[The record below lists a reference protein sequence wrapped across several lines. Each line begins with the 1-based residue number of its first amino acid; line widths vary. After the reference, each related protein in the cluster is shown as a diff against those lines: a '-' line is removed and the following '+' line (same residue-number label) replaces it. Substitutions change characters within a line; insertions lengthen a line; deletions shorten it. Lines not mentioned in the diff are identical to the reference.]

1 MLTRLTHGS
10 TTWIDVASPTPEEI
24 RKLMEEYSLD
34 PLIADELT
42 APSVRNHVDQRDDYF
57 YVVLNFPAFK
67 HMHDMAGTALEL
79 DFIVGKNWIITTHY
93 AAVDPLHQFSR
104 LFEVESVLDK
114 RNMGEHAGFVF
125 YYMLMELYRT
135 LNNELAYIGN
145 RLEDVEERIFQ
156 GDEKEMVVEL
166 SHIARDILNF
176 TQALGPHREMLGSV
190 EKPAV
195 GLFGYE
201 YARNVRSALGEY
213 ERLDNSIQAHH
224 ASVLE
229 LRETN
234 NSLLTTKQNEI
245 MKVFTIMAFV
255 TFPLTLFSSLFGMN
269 TNYLPIVGH
278 SFDFWIIV
286 GIMASAATTFFTYFK
301 YKKWL

>member
-1 MLTRLTHGS
+1 MLARHTHGDV
-10 TTWIDVASPTPEEI
+10 TWIDVVAPTNEEI
-24 RKLMEEYSLD
+24 RSLMDEFALD

-79 DFIVGKNWIITTHY
+79 DFIVGTHWIITTRY
-93 AAVDPLHQFSR
+93 AEVDPLHHFST

-114 RNMGEHAGFVF
+114 RNMSTHAGYVF
-125 YYMLMELYRT
+125 YYMIMELYRA
-135 LNNELAYIGN
+135 LNNELAYLSD
-145 RLEDVEERIFQ
+145 RLEDVEERIFE
-156 GDEKEMVVEL
+156 GYEKEMVMEL
-166 SHIARDILNF
+166 SKIARDLLNF
-176 TQALGPHREMLGSV
+176 TQALAPHHEMLGSI
-190 EKPAV
+190 EKPGVA
-195 GLFGYE
+195 LFGYE
-201 YARNVRSALGEY
+201 YARNVRSAQGEY
-213 ERLDNSIQAHH
+213 DRLDNTIRGHH
-224 ASVLE
+224 ASLLE

-255 TFPLTLFSSLFGMN
+255 TFPLSLFTSLFSMN
-269 TNYLPIVGH
+269 TTILPIVGNKY
-278 SFDFWIIV
+278 DFYIIV
-286 GIMASAATTFFTYFK
+286 GIMVSAAISFFIFFK